1 MDGITVAL
9 LSHISTL
16 HIQLYSA
23 QRDSA
28 TPEFLSIRAKTQS
41 GRAASSCRSQSE
53 RNQATLLEAVRRA
66 KEVVSKPIARQIHAK
81 LTASGIALML
91 SAVKWSCS
99 AVHQSQLWQQP
110 SRVERDEDGGSAC
123 SCAIVTPATDVP
135 DFCAAAPEVVA
146 DIICE
151 VASRVQDKKTLAS
164 LSRADKSAF
173 DATAAERSR
182 QKEQVQRA
190 QQEEDQK
197 WTMFMEKRWGKA
209 SPENMCPSKC
219 PTCGERNSWRAGAS
233 RFSMRADGDC

>member
-1 MDGITVAL
+1 MFYSCIAMMDGITVAL

-99 AVHQSQLWQQP
+99 AVQSQLWQQP

-123 SCAIVTPATDVP
+123 SSAIVTPTDVP

-146 DIICE
+146 DIMCE
-151 VASRVQDKKTLAS
+151 VASHVRRTRRRLRLSLAPIS
-164 LSRADKSAF
+164 PPLTRQQQSARGR
-173 DATAAERSR
+173 RSR
-182 QKEQVQRA
+182 CNVHNRRRMKNGR
-190 QQEEDQK
+190 
-197 WTMFMEKRWGKA
+197 
-209 SPENMCPSKC
+209 C
-219 PTCGERNSWRAGAS
+219 SWRRDGA
-233 RFSMRADGDC
+233 RQALRICAHPNAPRAARGIHG

>member
-1 MDGITVAL
+1 MMDGITVAL

-123 SCAIVTPATDVP
+123 SSAIVTPTDVP

-146 DIICE
+146 DIMCE
-151 VASRVQDKKTLAS
+151 VASHVRRTRRRLRLSLAPIS
-164 LSRADKSAF
+164 PPLTRQQQSARGR
-173 DATAAERSR
+173 RSR
-182 QKEQVQRA
+182 CNVHNRRRMKNGR
-190 QQEEDQK
+190 
-197 WTMFMEKRWGKA
+197 
-209 SPENMCPSKC
+209 C
-219 PTCGERNSWRAGAS
+219 SWRRDGA
-233 RFSMRADGDC
+233 RQALRICAHPNAPRAARGIHG

>member
-1 MDGITVAL
+1 MFYSCIAMMDGITVAL

-123 SCAIVTPATDVP
+123 SCAIVTPAADVP
-135 DFCAAAPEVVA
+135 DLWYM
-146 DIICE
+146 
-151 VASRVQDKKTLAS
+151 SR
-164 LSRADKSAF
+164 
-173 DATAAERSR
+173 
-182 QKEQVQRA
+182 
-190 QQEEDQK
+190 
-197 WTMFMEKRWGKA
+197 
-209 SPENMCPSKC
+209 SPEQLQLRSTGTAQTGKWHGPSQLACPPAPKGAVRCVAGVDRPRRPGAQALAPRRNHVSMNVV
-219 PTCGERNSWRAGAS
+219 TC
-233 RFSMRADGDC
+233 